1 MPEDLSAAL
10 PHLDRIA
17 GAFGIPVLKKD
28 GYEADDIIGTL
39 AHRAEADGFD
49 EIYMV
54 TPGQRFR
61 PIGHRKDQNVSP
73 LPQRR

>member
-1 MPEDLSAAL
+1 MAE
-10 PHLDRIA
+10 
-17 GAFGIPVLKKD
+17 AFGIPVLKLD

-54 TPGQRFR
+54 TPDKDFGQLAA
-61 PIGHRKDQNVSP
+61 D
-73 LPQRR
+73 